1 MLIAAAKKKWKNLG
15 PGILFILK
23 NIRFEN
29 LMWLLLVQRTLF
41 KEVSLTFFFFLH
53 GAVSCPPLPCYTV
66 TIVLNVKFYFS
77 SYLQRDFS
85 ACKPEQLIPP
95 PLLLSWPWT
104 RNSLCQSCF
113 LVYFGH
119 ELQML
124 WAGSGSGRFCSIWL
138 WHCWWIPSNKRI
150 VLENNVKSTLNW

>member
-41 KEVSLTFFFFLH
+41 KEVSLFFFLH

-119 ELQML
+119 ELQTL

>member
-1 MLIAAAKKKWKNLG
+1 MEELGTRHSVHLKKHKIWK
-15 PGILFILK
+15 PDVATACSKDSF
-23 NIRFEN
+23 
-29 LMWLLLVQRTLF
+29 QRDF
-41 KEVSLTFFFFLH
+41 SYFFFFSLH

>member
-41 KEVSLTFFFFLH
+41 KEISLTFFFSLH

-150 VLENNVKSTLNW
+150 VLENNVKNTLNW